1 MTEHSLCDII
11 QLRQKGVYILD
22 IYVPGFSPEL
32 EKEAVEAMTP
42 LFAEAD
48 KEEVTEELE
57 ENVEVADKPKRKT
70 KTKE

>member
-1 MTEHSLCDII
+1 M
-11 QLRQKGVYILD
+11 D
-22 IYVPGFSPEL
+22 IYVPGFSPEV
-32 EKEAVEAMTP
+32 ERETVEAMTP

-57 ENVEVADKPKRKT
+57 ENVEVESKPKRKT

>member
-1 MTEHSLCDII
+1 M
-11 QLRQKGVYILD
+11 D
-22 IYVPGFSPEL
+22 IYVPGFNPEV

-57 ENVEVADKPKRKT
+57 ENVEVESKPKRKT

>member
-1 MTEHSLCDII
+1 M
-11 QLRQKGVYILD
+11 D
-22 IYVPGFSPEL
+22 IYVPGFSPEA
-32 EKEAVEAMTP
+32 EREAVEAMTT

-57 ENVEVADKPKRKT
+57 EDVEVEAKPKRKT

>member
-1 MTEHSLCDII
+1 M
-11 QLRQKGVYILD
+11 D
-22 IYVPGFSPEL
+22 IYVPGFSPDT
-32 EKEAVEAMTP
+32 EKEAVEAITP

-57 ENVEVADKPKRKT
+57 ENVEVTDKPKRKT

>member
-1 MTEHSLCDII
+1 M
-11 QLRQKGVYILD
+11 D
-22 IYVPGFSPEL
+22 IYVPGFSPEV

-57 ENVEVADKPKRKT
+57 ENVEVESKPKRKT